1 MIPLKGRELWLGYA
15 FLALGVLS
23 IVVPFLYILATSLKY
38 EIAIMQG
45 RFLFEPTLYNYGDV
59 MFGRRSNFLR
69 NIVNSLIVASVSTAA
84 VLVVGT
90 LAAYSLSRLRWAR
103 WIAAIFLGWTVL
115 FNTIPIM
122 TVVGPWYLM
131 FHELGLYDTRA
142 ALILTHIA
150 INLPMTV
157 WLMMTFFRDIPV
169 ELEDA
174 ARVDGAGRAQ
184 AFRRVILP
192 LAVPGLIAAGVL
204 AFVFSWNEVT
214 AALNL
219 TSRTTATVPVGIA
232 NFAEQYEVQNGN
244 MAAASVLSTVPALI
258 LMMFGQRFV
267 VQGLTMGAVK

>member
-1 MIPLKGRELWLGYA
+1 MIPLKGRELVLGYA
-15 FLALGVLS
+15 FLAAGVIA
-23 IVVPFLYILATSLKY
+23 IVLPFLYILATSFKY

-45 RFLFEPTLYNYGDV
+45 RFLYQPTLYNYGNV
-59 MFGRRSNFLR
+59 LFGRRSNFAG
-69 NIVNSLIVASVSTAA
+69 NIGNSLIVATVSTAL
-84 VLVVGT
+84 VLAIGT
-90 LAAYSLSRLRWAR
+90 LAAYSLSRIRWSR
-103 WIAAIFLGWTVL
+103 WISATFLGWTMV
-115 FNTIPIM
+115 FNTVPIL

-131 FHELGLYDTRA
+131 FQQIGLYNTLT
-142 ALILTHIA
+142 ALVLTHVA

-157 WLMMTFFRDIPV
+157 WLMMTFFHDIPP
-169 ELEDA
+169 ELEEA

-204 AFVFSWNEVT
+204 AFVFSWNEFSI
-214 AALNL
+214 ALNL

-232 NFAEQYEVQNGN
+232 SFAEQFEVQNGN
-244 MAAASVLSTVPALI
+244 MAAASVLSTIPALL

>member
-1 MIPLKGRELWLGYA
+1 MIPLKGHELWVGYA
-15 FLALGVLS
+15 FLAAGVVS
-23 IVVPFLYILATSLKY
+23 IVAPFLYVLATSFKY

-45 RFLFEPTLYNYGDV
+45 RFLFEPTLYNYDDV
-59 MFGRRSNFLR
+59 MFGRRSNFVG
-69 NIVNSLIVASVSTAA
+69 NIVNSLIVASISTAI
-84 VLVVGT
+84 VLTIGT
-90 LAAYSLSRLRWAR
+90 LAAYSLARLRWSR
-103 WIAAIFLGWTVL
+103 WIAGAFLGWTVL

-122 TVVGPWYLM
+122 TVVGPWYM
-131 FHELGLYDTRA
+131 TFQQIGLFDTLF

-157 WLMMTFFRDIPV
+157 WLMMTFFGDIPI
-169 ELEDA
+169 EIEEA

-204 AFVFSWNEVT
+204 AFVFSWNEFTV
-214 AALNL
+214 ALNL
-219 TSRTTATVPVGIA
+219 TSRGTATVPVGIA

-244 MAAASVLSTVPALI
+244 MAAASVLSTIPALL
-258 LMMFGQRFV
+258 LMIFGQRFV